1 MSVCNSCRF
10 PINLAWLLP
19 CVEASNGLQEELL
32 PTVHVKETLEVPHVW
47 FRRVKI
53 WWCKHFH
60 RNNHQ
65 EEAVF
70 SSQVGESGRHLDE
83 SVVLYKKFISS
94 HNGSL
99 QYVQHITLLPFP
111 PHPSAA
117 FRSLHFLPSFPPLRP
132 PIGFSLLSPPFAEAL
147 TRPLMW
153 RQST

>member
-10 PINLAWLLP
+10 PINLTWLLS
-19 CVEASNGLQEELL
+19 CVEASIGLQEELL
-32 PTVHVKETLEVPHVW
+32 PTVHVKETLEVPHLW

-60 RNNHQ
+60 WNNHQ

-94 HNGSL
+94 RNSSL
-99 QYVQHITLLPFP
+99 QYVQHITPFSSTP
-111 PHPSAA
+111 IRCLS
-117 FRSLHFLPSFPPLRP
+117 LPSFPPLRP
-132 PIGFSLLSPPFAEAL
+132 PLGLSLLSPPSAEAL